1 MNLAQSPH
9 NPWTGKRPGLSD
21 IVWLVLYSVR
31 GLAELIRA
39 RIVFARFKARDIPS
53 RNAAARR
60 LQDGPAPASSEAPS
74 AQKLARISYV
84 LPRLSARLPW
94 RSDCLIQAIA
104 AQNWLKAGGN
114 YGEIRIGVENPKDA
128 AFGAHAW
135 LVHGDC
141 VVTGGDITRYS
152 LLLSDAAISDSR
164 GTKIVVRADSVDPQP

>member
-9 NPWTGKRPGLSD
+9 NPWTGKRPSLSD
-21 IVWLVLYSVR
+21 IVWLAPYSAR

-39 RIVFARFKARDIPS
+39 RIVFARLTARDIPA

-60 LQDGPAPASSEAPS
+60 VKGEPIPASNEAPP
-74 AQKLARISYV
+74 QKLARISYV

-94 RSDCLIQAIA
+94 RSDCLVQAIA

-152 LLLSDAAISDSR
+152 LLLSDAAISDSQSN
-164 GTKIVVRADSVDPQP
+164 KISGSTEPVDSQP